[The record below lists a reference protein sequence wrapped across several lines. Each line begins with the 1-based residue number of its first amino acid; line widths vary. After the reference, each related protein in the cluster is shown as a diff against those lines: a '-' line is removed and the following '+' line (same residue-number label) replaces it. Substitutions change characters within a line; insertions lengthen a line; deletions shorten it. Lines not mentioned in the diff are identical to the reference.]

1 VHDTGRKR
9 MRHPL
14 VGELDLTYESLEL
27 VADPG
32 LWLFA
37 FTAEPGSLSEEGLRL
52 LASWAAPSP
61 VT

>member
-1 VHDTGRKR
+1 

-14 VGELDLTYESLEL
+14 VGELDLTYESLDL

-32 LWLFA
+32 LSLFA
-37 FTAEPGSLSEEGLRL
+37 FTAEPGSRSEEGLRL
-52 LASWAAPSP
+52 LASWVATP